1 MKIENSIKAIPG
13 VPVSENATHSQKS
26 GQRAGEIATA
36 DNAGA
41 PSGTVHLSKEA
52 QSIEKNLANDEVFDA
67 ARVAEIK
74 RAGKDAAKRLALKAH
89 VLLDLEQPRLDQ
101 AHDQCHHKVTG
112 QPRGR

>member
-1 MKIENSIKAIPG
+1 VKIENSIKAIPG

-36 DNAGA
+36 DNASA

-52 QSIEKNLANDEVFDA
+52 QNIEKNLANDEVFDA

-74 RAGKDAAKRLALKAH
+74 RAISEGRFVVNADKVADRL
-89 VLLDLEQPRLDQ
+89 LETVRELIQSK
-101 AHDQCHHKVTG
+101 HG
-112 QPRGR
+112 